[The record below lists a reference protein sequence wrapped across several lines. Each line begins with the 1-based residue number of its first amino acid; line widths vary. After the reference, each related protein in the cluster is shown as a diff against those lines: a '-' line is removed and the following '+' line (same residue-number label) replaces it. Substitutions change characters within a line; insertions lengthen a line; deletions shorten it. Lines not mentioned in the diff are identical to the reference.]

1 MHEIRNVKNNII
13 VCPNNTKKYIQKNT
27 KELLKCKFYTVEDMI
42 RKLTFSISDISVY
55 KVASHFSLDI
65 DVAKMYVDNLIY
77 LNYIKQNEKTK
88 ILKNIFAFLESNNL
102 IIYDPNFEKML
113 LDYSIQFIGY
123 TYLPKILIHLLSNSN
138 YELIEIEEYSLP
150 NNIKIFNNDDDEL
163 LYLAESIL
171 TLVSNGVDIKKI
183 KVVYNENVSK
193 LRRIFD
199 FYNIPV
205 NYNKKIYIK
214 EIISIRHIIN
224 DDYLNYDY
232 INTLDITLKNEI
244 INIINE
250 ARKTIFND
258 NEFIKIFKYILENH
272 KILVDK
278 LQNAVEIIDL
288 TEVLNLEDNY
298 IFIPC
303 FSLGS
308 YPTISMDTK
317 YFKDSEVI
325 NLPFDT
331 SVDMNNHNYNS
342 VIKVIK
348 SNNNIHLSHHEQ
360 SNGDRKYLSNIINDL
375 KIKEIVNC
383 DFSHSNFSN
392 TFNKILYSMHLD
404 QYTKYT
410 VINKGLPD
418 LNKTYNIPYLEYNNS
433 FTGLKDGTVSKAVN
447 NNLKLSYT
455 SLNKFYEC
463 KFAFY
468 IQRILKIDI
477 YKETFPLFIGTLFH
491 EVLKDSTSE
500 YFSIDKKWNE
510 VVSNSKYILS
520 NKEKFLL
527 IKLKE
532 ELVTIIDIINEQNK
546 IIKYKDMMFEE
557 EVKYSFNLKEHNTD
571 VSFTGVIDKLYY
583 KTIDEAGITTT
594 YITVVDY
601 KTGKLDI
608 DLKLVE
614 YGLSLQLPIY
624 LHLAK
629 KINKFDNVKVYGFFL
644 QNILS
649 TEIVSK
655 TEEEYIKT
663 KKDNLKLRGYIVDSV
678 SELFEFDPT
687 LANSEIIK
695 GLRQKKD
702 KTFYASSKVLTEE
715 FLNKLDIL
723 VNDKIT
729 SASNDILNGDF
740 RINPKVINNKN
751 ISCRYCSF
759 SDVCYHTGKDNVYIA
774 LEVNKDEMD

>member
-1 MHEIRNVKNNII
+1 MHEIRNMKNNII
-13 VCPNNTKKYIQKNT
+13 VCPNNTKKYIQKKT

-42 RKLTFSISDISVY
+42 SKLTFSVSDISIY
-55 KVASHFSLDI
+55 RVARHFSLDI
-65 DVAKMYVDNLIY
+65 DVAKMYIDNLIY
-77 LNYIKQNEKTK
+77 INYIKQNEKTK
-88 ILKNIFAFLESNNL
+88 ILKDIFVFLESNEL
-102 IIYDPNFEKML
+102 IICDPHFVKML
-113 LDYSIQFIGY
+113 SDYSIQFIGY
-123 TYLPKILIHLLSNSN
+123 TYLPKMLFNLLSNNN
-138 YELIEIEEYSLP
+138 YELIEIEEYGLP
-150 NNIKIFNNDDDEL
+150 NNINIFNNDDDEL
-163 LYLAESIL
+163 LCLAESIS
-171 TLVSNGVDIKKI
+171 TLVSNGVDINKI
-183 KVVYNENVSK
+183 KVVYNENVVK
-193 LRRIFD
+193 LRRVFD

-214 EIISIRHIIN
+214 EIVSIRNIIN
-224 DDYLNYDY
+224 DGYLNYDY
-232 INTLDITLKNEI
+232 IETLDITLKNEI

-250 ARKTIFND
+250 ARKTISND
-258 NEFIKIFKYILENH
+258 NEFIKVFKYILENH

-278 LQNAVEIIDL
+278 FQNAVEIIDL
-288 TEVLNLEDNY
+288 TEVLNLEDNC

-303 FSLGS
+303 FSLGR
-308 YPTISMDTK
+308 YPIVSMDTE
-317 YFKDSEVI
+317 YFKDSELI
-325 NLPFDT
+325 NLPFET
-331 SVDMNNHNYNS
+331 STEINNHNYNF
-342 VIKVIK
+342 VIKAIK
-348 SNNNIHLSHHEQ
+348 SKNSIFLSHHEQ
-360 SNGDRKYLSNIINDL
+360 SNGDRKYLSNIISDL

-383 DFSHSNFSN
+383 EYFYSNFSN
-392 TFNKILYSMHLD
+392 TFNEILYSMHLD

-418 LNKTYNIPYLEYNNS
+418 LNKTYDISYLEYNNS
-433 FTGLKDGTVSKAVN
+433 FTGLKYGTVAKAVN

-455 SLNKFYEC
+455 SLNEFYEC

-477 YKETFPLFIGTLFH
+477 YKENFPLFIGTLFH
-491 EVLKDSTSE
+491 EVLKESTSE
-500 YFSIDKKWNE
+500 CFSIDKKWNE
-510 VVSNSKYILS
+510 VISKSKYVLS
-520 NKEKFLL
+520 SKEKFLL

-557 EVKYSFNLKEHNTD
+557 EVKYSFNLKKHKTD

-583 KTIDEAGITTT
+583 KTIDNEGIATT
-594 YITVVDY
+594 YISVVDY

-649 TEIVSK
+649 TEIFSK

-663 KKDNLKLRGYIVDSV
+663 KKDNLKLRGYIVNSV
-678 SELFEFDPT
+678 SDLFEFDPT
-687 LANSEIIK
+687 LVNSEIIK
-695 GLRQKKD
+695 GLKQKKD

-715 FLNKLDIL
+715 FLDKLDIL
-723 VNDKIT
+723 VNDKII
-729 SASNDILNGDF
+729 SASNDIFKGDF
-740 RINPKVINNKN
+740 RINPKIINNKN
-751 ISCRYCSF
+751 ISCRYCKF
-759 SDVCYHTGKDNVYIA
+759 SDICYHTGKDNVYIT
-774 LEVNKDEMD
+774 LEVDLHEMD